1 MVKIRIIPSLLLKNK
16 RLVKGVNFKNHLDAG
31 DPLKTCVA
39 HQSQFADEIILID
52 LDAYEKNISPNYNTI
67 KKIAEQ
73 CFTPL
78 TVGGNI
84 DSFEK
89 AIKVI
94 RNGADKILLNS
105 ASEDKDLIKKVSTY
119 LGSQC
124 VVIGI
129 DIINTKNQYF
139 IYRRGHKL
147 EIPAEDYILKL
158 VDQDV
163 GEVKITFVNLEGK
176 KRGMDLHFIT
186 KISKLINL
194 PTIFEGGLG
203 SLTHIIEAIQAGA
216 NSLALGSMLV
226 FSDNN
231 IFKIKQEIKN
241 RQFKTRL
248 RD

>member
-1 MVKIRIIPSLLLKNK
+1 MVKIRIIPSLLLKNN

-31 DPLKTCVA
+31 DPLKTCIA
-39 HQSQFADEIILID
+39 HQSQFADEIIIID
-52 LDAYEKNISPNYNTI
+52 LDAYERNISPNYTTI

-84 DSFEK
+84 NSFEK
-89 AIKVI
+89 AIKII

-105 ASEDKDLIKKVSTY
+105 ASEDKNLIKKISDY

-124 VVIGI
+124 VVVGI
-129 DIINTKNQYF
+129 DIINIKNQYF
-139 IYRRGHKL
+139 IYKKEPKL
-147 EIPAEDYILKL
+147 EIITEDYILKL
-158 VDQDV
+158 IEQDI

-176 KRGMDLHFIT
+176 RKGMDSYFIN
-186 KISKLINL
+186 KMSKLINL

-203 SLTHIIEAIQAGA
+203 SLTHVIDAIQAGA

-241 RQFKTRL
+241 KKFETRL

>member
-1 MVKIRIIPSLLLKNK
+1 MNEPDSVKNK
-16 RLVKGVNFKNHLDAG
+16 KS
-31 DPLKTCVA
+31 T
-39 HQSQFADEIILID
+39 
-52 LDAYEKNISPNYNTI
+52 TI

-84 DSFEK
+84 NSFEK
-89 AIKVI
+89 AIKII

-105 ASEDKDLIKKVSTY
+105 ASEDKNLIKKISDY

-124 VVIGI
+124 VVVGI
-129 DIINTKNQYF
+129 DIINIKNQYF
-139 IYRRGHKL
+139 INK
-147 EIPAEDYILKL
+147 
-158 VDQDV
+158 
-163 GEVKITFVNLEGK
+163 
-176 KRGMDLHFIT
+176 M
-186 KISKLINL
+186 SKLINL

-203 SLTHIIEAIQAGA
+203 SLTHVIDAIQAGA

-226 FSDNN
+226 LSDNN

-241 RQFKTRL
+241 KKFETRL